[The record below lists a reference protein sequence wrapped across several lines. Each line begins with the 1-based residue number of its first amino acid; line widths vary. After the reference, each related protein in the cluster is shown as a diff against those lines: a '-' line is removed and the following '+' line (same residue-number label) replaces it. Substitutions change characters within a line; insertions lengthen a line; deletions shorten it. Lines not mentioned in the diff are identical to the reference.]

1 MRNIFKS
8 IAMTVLMSSAL
19 ALSANGWSAE
29 QCRNDKGQFIKCPVA
44 ADAKPQKCRDAK
56 TKKFASCDAPGT
68 EPVPLKAK

>member
-1 MRNIFKS
+1 MRIVCKS
-8 IAMTVLMSSAL
+8 IAMTVLLASAL
-19 ALSANGWSAE
+19 TLSANALSAE
-29 QCRNDKGQFIKCPVA
+29 KCRNDKGQFIKCPA